1 MNLKNKIKAAQDFA
15 NYLLSD
21 DEELQN
27 IISKSYAYNYWFTPE
42 NTTFALHNIANQFL
56 NESKIEA
63 WLSTYK
69 IPENLNSKTIAI
81 VAAGNIP
88 MVAFQDILCV
98 LIAGHKLQIKLAEKD
113 KILLPFI
120 LEKWKSFD
128 AELLD
133 KIELVERLHQF
144 DAVIATGSNN
154 AARYFD
160 YYFGKYKNIIR
171 KNRNSIAILDGSESF
186 EELVALGHDVFD
198 YFGLGCRN
206 VSKIFIPRNYDFTLL
221 IHAFKQFNFLENHNA
236 YMNNLDYQ
244 RTIYLMNQTNMQD
257 IDFVNIIE
265 NTALCSPI
273 ACLYYQYYDDIS
285 ETENFIQTENENI
298 QCVIGKKYLAFGYSQ
313 QPSLSDYADNVD
325 TLQFILSL

>member
-21 DEELQN
+21 DEELKN

-120 LEKWKSFD
+120 LRKMEKF
-128 AELLD
+128 
-133 KIELVERLHQF
+133 
-144 DAVIATGSNN
+144 
-154 AARYFD
+154 
-160 YYFGKYKNIIR
+160 
-171 KNRNSIAILDGSESF
+171 
-186 EELVALGHDVFD
+186 
-198 YFGLGCRN
+198 
-206 VSKIFIPRNYDFTLL
+206 
-221 IHAFKQFNFLENHNA
+221 
-236 YMNNLDYQ
+236 
-244 RTIYLMNQTNMQD
+244 
-257 IDFVNIIE
+257 
-265 NTALCSPI
+265 
-273 ACLYYQYYDDIS
+273 
-285 ETENFIQTENENI
+285 
-298 QCVIGKKYLAFGYSQ
+298 
-313 QPSLSDYADNVD
+313 
-325 TLQFILSL
+325 